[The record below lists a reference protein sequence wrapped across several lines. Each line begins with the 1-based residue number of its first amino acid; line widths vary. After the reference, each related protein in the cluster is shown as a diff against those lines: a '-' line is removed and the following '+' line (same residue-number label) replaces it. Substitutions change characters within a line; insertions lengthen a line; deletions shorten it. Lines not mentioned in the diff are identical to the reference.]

1 MDSHTPANV
10 HKYENGHVIFVNG
23 ISIKYF
29 AKGLT
34 LCGISLSLEQQLST
48 PLHVA
53 AREGHN
59 DTCEVLVGKG
69 ADVNAYDEVRITFSL
84 PYTVLRLWLCSW
96 IILSECVP

>member
-34 LCGISLSLEQQLST
+34 L
-48 PLHVA
+48 
-53 AREGHN
+53 
-59 DTCEVLVGKG
+59 
-69 ADVNAYDEVRITFSL
+69 
-84 PYTVLRLWLCSW
+84 
-96 IILSECVP
+96 